1 MHKDDARECVATGWG
16 TAQTASTVYDLMGSI
31 GGYKSERRRNA
42 GESERRDAGEGD
54 SGSKYINA
62 LYENT

>member
-1 MHKDDARECVATGWG
+1 
-16 TAQTASTVYDLMGSI
+16 MGSI